1 VTHNPHELRYRW
13 TGFGKPVLN
22 MNANKD
28 IEADMALDA
37 DEEEKNLH
45 SYSLQNIR
53 EEIKPYLQ
61 LLTHKRS

>member
-1 VTHNPHELRYRW
+1 
-13 TGFGKPVLN
+13 

-37 DEEEKNLH
+37 DEEEEEEKKVH